1 MLPNGVAVVK
11 AFQESHSRVYGPV
24 PAAAF
29 VVGTVVGTGIYLKPG
44 LVAALLEYLTGEH
57 DADSERGTVAA
68 DAVASGI

>member
-1 MLPNGVAVVK
+1 MPANPQIRSSYVPHLGYVVEALP
-11 AFQESHSRVYGPV
+11 YG
-24 PAAAF
+24 
-29 VVGTVVGTGIYLKPG
+29 G